1 MPAGHHTEDITS
13 LLTALQAIDI
23 GSLGDDDL
31 AERCLAV
38 ATLLDVVQ
46 AHAAELTAEFDVRGA
61 WAVDG
66 ASSGAA
72 WLAARCQ
79 VRKGD
84 LAGLANVGK
93 AMRRLP
99 AVTAAVKN
107 GEIGF
112 DHVRRIKDCARKD
125 PGLDGDAEAF
135 LLEQAR
141 VFGPDTFRMVAREW
155 RSKAED
161 TADDGEAPVEEP
173 GRREFV
179 HLSQT
184 FDGWWRLDGELG
196 PDNGATVAAFLDEH
210 VDKALRAQR

>member
-1 MPAGHHTEDITS
+1 MIRGVQAGDIKDFI
-13 LLTALQAIDI
+13 AGLQAIDI
-23 GSLGDDDL
+23 DSLGDDEL

-61 WAVDG
+61 WAVGG

-93 AMRRLP
+93 ALRRLP

-112 DHVRRIKDCARKD
+112 DHVRRIRDCARKD

-135 LLEQAR
+135 LLQQAR
-141 VFGPDTFRMVAREW
+141 VFGPDT
-155 RSKAED
+155 
-161 TADDGEAPVEEP
+161 
-173 GRREFV
+173 
-179 HLSQT
+179 
-184 FDGWWRLDGELG
+184 
-196 PDNGATVAAFLDEH
+196 
-210 VDKALRAQR
+210 

>member
-1 MPAGHHTEDITS
+1 MQAGCDAGEILGFMS
-13 LLTALQAIDI
+13 GLLLLDV
-23 GSLGDDDL
+23 GDLGDEEL

-79 VRKGD
+79 VRKSD

-161 TADDGEAPVEEP
+161 TADDGGPPVEEP
-173 GRREFV
+173 QRREFV
-179 HLSQT
+179 HLS
-184 FDGWWRLDGELG
+184 
-196 PDNGATVAAFLDEH
+196 
-210 VDKALRAQR
+210 